1 MQLIP
6 ISEDVLINPDKIS
19 TVEIRRKK
27 GNNTISVTIEGR
39 THEVSVN
46 PGMLLAELKRVG
58 VDMSKQFFAV

>member
-6 ISEDVLINPDKIS
+6 ISDDILINPDKIS
-19 TVEIRRKK
+19 TVEIRKRK
-27 GNNTISVTIEGR
+27 GSTSIAIVVEGR
-39 THEVSVN
+39 THEVTVN